1 MLRVMLLGF
10 NVQPLATS
18 LPERKAATSEEDEEP
33 VDAAAKAASEAA
45 AAAAAAAAALPCSIA
60 DDESFKC

>member
-18 LPERKAATSEEDEEP
+18 LPDRKNVVFEE
-33 VDAAAKAASEAA
+33 VKDALDPEAASDEAA
-45 AAAAAAAAALPCSIA
+45 AAAAAAAAALP
-60 DDESFKC
+60 